1 MHTAGLLSG
10 PPMLC
15 TTLRS
20 CGESM
25 DCAAARNWAGLTVL
39 KSVQRQF
46 LLIWLNQRRQMQP
59 IHNSCNLWILR
70 WALTYITMTSK
81 HNFWGFVFS
90 LFLLLSSC
98 VFLCVPVSPA
108 ATWFSSPPT
117 TTTTTTPAAVWKSH
131 VCANKINEKVTVNE
145 KSYFGIL

>member
-1 MHTAGLLSG
+1 MTVLPVSFVHKHAQLGKCTLQAYYLDCPCCARPSG
-10 PPMLC
+10 PVANRW
-15 TTLRS
+15 TVQQQ
-20 CGESM
+20 GI
-25 DCAAARNWAGLTVL
+25 GQVL
-39 KSVQRQF
+39 KSVERQF

-81 HNFWGFVFS
+81 HNFWGFVLS

-117 TTTTTTPAAVWKSH
+117 PHHHHPGRSV
-131 VCANKINEKVTVNE
+131 EKPR
-145 KSYFGIL
+145 LC